1 MECSIGNS
9 ANFVVP
15 ETQNILA
22 HCPKVR
28 KVLFLPGFRPLECS
42 TGHEECLTD
51 EHWVFLQIRFSSE
64 QPSKDIRLYFPPNK
78 VLPKSSSGHVHFV
91 FDTLVE
97 NFCHK
102 SGISSFKIRKECQTY
117 FFWKK
122 TLLSQSFSLLNIW
135 NAVLTTPLKTFRQ
148 QNIIFSLI
156 AHKSKT
162 FGDCQIFSHE
172 MLDSAGH
179 VECLPGSSSF
189 CFEVSVDAKCAD
201 LITLADPFSKD
212 IEIFR

>member
-1 MECSIGNS
+1 MS
-9 ANFVVP
+9 
-15 ETQNILA
+15 NI
-22 HCPKVR
+22 
-28 KVLFLPGFRPLECS
+28 
-42 TGHEECLTD
+42 
-51 EHWVFLQIRFSSE
+51 
-64 QPSKDIRLYFPPNK
+64 
-78 VLPKSSSGHVHFV
+78 
-91 FDTLVE
+91 
-97 NFCHK
+97 
-102 SGISSFKIRKECQTY
+102 

-172 MLDSAGH
+172 KLGSAGH

-201 LITLADPFSKD
+201 LITLVDPFSKD